1 MEFENIREF
10 AELLK
15 DTKYVWW
22 TVSKKESNYSPSYI
36 NEIPKIEFIKQ
47 NGINNSGFIN
57 LLRQKSGK
65 KVIGNG
71 EIKDWFDYFE
81 CNKLI
86 HEFDYKVDYP
96 IGTLFIR
103 KYYNV
108 QDQGHLAVYYS
119 KGKDNNVFFGN
130 IIHAYSNNNSCVGI
144 TNFGESYFSYENGY
158 YEYIVL
164 PKDWL

>member
-1 MEFENIREF
+1 M
-10 AELLK
+10 
-15 DTKYVWW
+15 
-22 TVSKKESNYSPSYI
+22 
-36 NEIPKIEFIKQ
+36 
-47 NGINNSGFIN
+47 NN
-57 LLRQKSGK
+57 KS
-65 KVIGNG
+65 
-71 EIKDWFDYFE
+71 
-81 CNKLI
+81 I

-108 QDQGHLAVYYS
+108 QDQGHLAVYYYS

-130 IIHAYSNNNSCVGI
+130 IIHAYSNNNSGVGI

-158 YEYIVL
+158 YEYIVP